1 MNASNTSSNPSTQNL
16 VRRSRENDPSA
27 RDELMGRYRD
37 KLRQAVDVRMDKRL
51 LARFDASDV
60 VQDSLIAATS
70 RLADF
75 DSSQGSFYMWLRRIA
90 INRLHDMRRHH
101 LGALKRSVHREE
113 IDPLPEES
121 RVLLANRLTSRTPSP
136 SVNAQNHE
144 QQGHILSAMEAMDLR
159 KREVLVMRY
168 LEELPVEEIAAVMEV
183 TVRTIWRWHR
193 EAVIELGTAL
203 SERHDGSSK

>member
-16 VRRSRENDPSA
+16 LQRSRENDPSA

-60 VQDSLIAATS
+60 VQESLIAATS

-113 IDPLPEES
+113 IDPLPDES

-144 QQGHILSAMEAMDLR
+144 QQGHILSALEAMDLR

-168 LEELPVEEIAAVMEV
+168 LEELPVEDISEVMEV
-183 TVRTIWRWHR
+183 SVRTIWRWHR
-193 EAVIELGTAL
+193 EAVTELGTAL